1 MLRHRRRRPALA
13 PLLTTLLLSSSS
25 AVWAHETRDVDQLRL
40 TIGWGDEPAFTGFK
54 NFVSV
59 AVSDAKGAPVI
70 DPGGSLSVEV
80 SFGDER
86 IVLPLLPAGERRG
99 EYRAWLVPTR
109 PGTYT
114 FHITGRIKG
123 QTVDATSTCSDR
135 TFDCVSEISD
145 IQFPVKDPS
154 TGQLAEG
161 IGRALPRAER
171 ALHTGA
177 RAQTFAFVA
186 LGGAL
191 LALAVAI
198 GLGVRRGGK
207 GN

>member
-1 MLRHRRRRPALA
+1 MSRHRRCCLTLA
-13 PLLTTLLLSSSS
+13 PFLTALLLSLSTS
-25 AVWAHETRDVDQLRL
+25 AWAHETKAVDQIRL

-59 AVSDAKGAPVI
+59 AVSDAAGAPVT
-70 DPGGSLSVEV
+70 DPGGSLAVEV

-99 EYRAWLVPTR
+99 EFRAWLVPTR

-135 TFDCVSEISD
+135 TFDCVTDISEA
-145 IQFPVKDPS
+145 QFPVKDPS
-154 TGQLAEG
+154 PGQIADRISRE
-161 IGRALPRAER
+161 LPRAER
-171 ALHTGA
+171 ALDTAA
-177 RAQTFAFVA
+177 RAQIIAIAATC
-186 LGGAL
+186 GAV

-198 GLGVRRGGK
+198 GLGTRRGGK
-207 GN
+207 GV

>member
-1 MLRHRRRRPALA
+1 MSQHRRCCLAVTYFLTAL
-13 PLLTTLLLSSSS
+13 LMSLST
-25 AVWAHETRDVDQLRL
+25 AAWAHETQALDQIRL
-40 TIGWGDEPAFTGFK
+40 TIGWGDEPTFTGFK
-54 NFVSV
+54 NFISV

-86 IVLPLLPAGERRG
+86 IVLLLLPAGERRG
-99 EYRAWLVPTR
+99 EFRAWLVPTR

-123 QTVDATSTCSDR
+123 QTVDATSICSDR
-135 TFDCVSEISD
+135 TFDCVTDISE

-154 TGQLAEG
+154 AGQLADG

-171 ALHTGA
+171 AMDTGA

-186 LGGAL
+186 IGGAF

-198 GLGVRRGGK
+198 GFGVRRGGK